1 MIVLVNPEST
11 PSPRKPLPMSVLAI
25 GALLE
30 GQLDYEIVDANITPD
45 ACERIVSLNARAP
58 LTAIGMTVMPGPQ
71 LVSALRLTR
80 AIKRQLPGV
89 PIVWGGYF
97 PSQHADTVLNDPAV
111 DYCIR
116 GQGEHSF
123 VALMRAL
130 ASGGAL
136 ASIPGLSYRD
146 GERVVHTPIA
156 PLVALDSLP
165 LWPYHRVEMP
175 RYFHQHYLGRRVG
188 AHHSSYGCPHACS
201 FCAVVGIANRRWVA
215 ESPERVD
222 RVLHLFKQRYAADAV
237 QFHDMDFF
245 ISEAR
250 TIALAERLRHHAMTW
265 WALGRVDEL
274 VRYKTTTWQT
284 MKQSGLKMLFC
295 GAESASNATLKQMN
309 KGGTATAEDTLELAR
324 RMKDCGVVPEFSF
337 VVGHPPDPE
346 GDLRGTLD
354 FIRRLKRI
362 NEQAEIILYVYSPV
376 PDMRAAAPPDGV
388 EFPATLD
395 EWVSDRWQSFSL
407 RRNPRTPWAPKTVRA
422 RVRNFETV
430 LNAYYPTVTDMRLTA
445 TRRRML
451 RALAAWR
458 YHTRIE
464 WRPLELNAMQRVFRY
479 QRPETTGF

>member
-1 MIVLVNPEST
+1 MIALVNPAST
-11 PSPRKPLPMSVLAI
+11 HSPRKPLPMSVLAV

-30 GQLDYEIVDANITPD
+30 GAFDYEIVDANITGNV
-45 ACERIVSLNARAP
+45 CERIVALAERTT
-58 LTAIGMTVMPGPQ
+58 LTAVGMTVMAGPQ
-71 LVSALRLTR
+71 LVDALRLSR
-80 AIKRQLPGV
+80 AIKGRLPGV

-97 PSQHADTVLNDPAV
+97 PSQHADTVLGDPAV

-116 GQGEHSF
+116 GQGEQSF
-123 VALMRAL
+123 IALMRVL
-130 ASGGAL
+130 ESGGAL
-136 ASIPGLSYRD
+136 SSIPGLSHRD
-146 GERVVHTPIA
+146 GGRVVHVPLA

-165 LWPYHRVEMP
+165 MWPYHRVEMS

-215 ESPERVD
+215 ESPDRVD
-222 RVLHLFKQRYAADAV
+222 RVLQLFKQRYDADAV

-250 TIALAERLRHHAMTW
+250 TIAVAERLGHHGMTW

-274 VRYKTTTWQT
+274 VRYKATTWRA
-284 MKQSGLKMLFC
+284 MRQSGLKMLFC
-295 GAESASNATLKQMN
+295 GAESGSNATLKEMN
-309 KGGTATAEDTLELAR
+309 KGGKATAEDTLELAR
-324 RMKDCGVVPEFSF
+324 RMKEFDVVPEFSF

-346 GDLRGTLD
+346 GDLRGTMD

-362 NEQAEIILYVYSPV
+362 NEHAEIILYVYAPV
-376 PDMRAAAPPDGV
+376 PDVLLAGAPHI
-388 EFPATLD
+388 EFPATLN
-395 EWVSDRWQSFSL
+395 EWVTGRWQSFSL
-407 RRNPRTPWAPKTVRA
+407 RRNPRTPWAPETVRA

-430 LNAYYPTVTDMRLTA
+430 LNAYYPTVTDVRLTA
-445 TRRRML
+445 MRRRML

-458 YHTRIE
+458 YHARIE
-464 WRPLELNAMQRVFRY
+464 WRPFELNAVQRVFRY